1 MNDAVLQNEP
11 TRHAAQDEPTR
22 HPARARESQDPDAR
36 VTDEPTVAT
45 APILVAIDG
54 PAGSGKSSV
63 SRAAA
68 ARLGFGILDTGAAYR
83 SLAWAALETGADLD
97 DETAVLA
104 LLDRWEY
111 STTLLGE
118 QRIGVELRDETHD
131 ITAAIR
137 EHAVSGQVSRVSKH
151 PGVRERLNA
160 MFREI
165 VAESGLPG
173 VVIEGRDITTV
184 VAPEAPVRILMTA
197 SPEVRAQRRAGELEG
212 LSHEQVLADIAA
224 RDAKDALVVD
234 FINPAPGVTLVDT
247 SELDFEQSVQAVVDI
262 VRAAQAAG

>member
-1 MNDAVLQNEP
+1 MSDALDSTASDAVSTP
-11 TRHAAQDEPTR
+11 
-22 HPARARESQDPDAR
+22 
-36 VTDEPTVAT
+36 
-45 APILVAIDG
+45 PILVAIDG

-68 ARLGFGILDTGAAYR
+68 TRLGFGILDTGAAYR
-83 SLAWAALETGADLD
+83 SLAWAALQTGADLD
-97 DETAVLA
+97 DEASVLA
-104 LLDRWEY
+104 LLDVWEY
-111 STTLLGE
+111 RITLLGE
-118 QRIGVELRDETHD
+118 QRVTVGLPASSGSCCASGASRSISRAGSCDCAQDDRREPHD
-131 ITAAIR
+131 VTAAIR
-137 EHAVSGQVSRVSKH
+137 DHAVSGQVSRVSKH
-151 PGVRERLNA
+151 PAVRDRLNA

-165 VAESGLPG
+165 VADSGLAG

-184 VAPEAPVRILMTA
+184 VAPDAPVRILMTA

-247 SELDFEQSVQAVVDI
+247 SELDFEQSVQAVIDI
-262 VRAAQAAG
+262 VRAAQPAG